1 MTDEN
6 KLRKYTHVGFVLSC
20 VFHSI
25 LILMGS
31 FCLIVQEH
39 FPDLSVELAINIDLY
54 EGTTSFPPI
63 DIFILPLNLFL
74 ALFIAGIYGYYPLF
88 VGAAR
93 LVRNI
98 LIKLFKLKNAETID
112 AYKQVKDINNEDLV
126 FIMLNIVLSVG
137 FFELG
142 IYPKIHTVVNVFMT
156 AALCV
161 LIFVRPKIPKP
172 AKTENDENTGERL

>member
-6 KLRKYTHVGFVLSC
+6 KLRKYTHIGFVLSC

-39 FPDLSVELAINIDLY
+39 FPDLSVELAVNIDLY
-54 EGTTSFPPI
+54 EGTASFPLV
-63 DIFILPLNLFL
+63 DIFILPLNSFI

-98 LIKLFKLKNAETID
+98 LIKLFKLKNAEIVD

-126 FIMLNIVLSVG
+126 FIILNVVFSVG

-142 IYPKIHTVVNVFMT
+142 IYPKIHTVVSLFMSAT
-156 AALCV
+156 LCV
-161 LIFVRPKIPKP
+161 LIFVRPKISKP